1 MHKTVKGITLALC
14 ALPLQVQ
21 AWGFAGHEY
30 IGETAYYYLTEEARE
45 WVDQH
50 LERLDEESLATAT
63 TWADRVRGTDE
74 GQWLGPLHF
83 ANIPPEENQ
92 IDMQRDCPNRRCVVG
107 AAKDAVDIM
116 FDPDADAMEQ
126 ADALRKFTHWITDL
140 HQPLHLGF
148 ARDRGG
154 NDTQV
159 IFDGEESNLH
169 RVWDTQILNQ
179 MNMPSPEQLS
189 HENPLSETQKDW
201 GQALINWANEA
212 NHLARR
218 YAYEDIN
225 DGDPISAEYVQRA
238 APVIEQQLLNSAQ
251 RMARII
257 NDAAAQ
263 P

>member
-1 MHKTVKGITLALC
+1 MRKTAKGLAI
-14 ALPLQVQ
+14 ALFAMPLQAQ

-45 WVDQH
+45 WVGQH
-50 LERLDEESLATAT
+50 LQRLDEESLATAT

-83 ANIPPEENQ
+83 ANIPPNEKQ
-92 IDMQRDCPNRRCVVG
+92 LDMQRDCPNRRCVVG
-107 AAKDAVDIM
+107 AAKSAVDIM
-116 FDPDADAMEQ
+116 FDSEADALEQ

-148 ARDRGG
+148 AQDRGG
-154 NDTQV
+154 NDTKV
-159 IFDGEESNLH
+159 IFNGEESNLH

-179 MNMPSPEQLS
+179 INMPAAEQLS
-189 HENPLSETQKDW
+189 QANPLPESQKDW
-201 GQALINWANEA
+201 GQALISWANEA
-212 NHLARR
+212 NYLARE
-218 YAYEDIN
+218 YAYQGIEN
-225 DGDPISAEYVQRA
+225 GGHISAEYIQRA
-238 APVIEQQLLNSAQ
+238 TPVIEQQLLLSAQ

-263 P
+263 H